1 MLCKV
6 GSVEE
11 KVPNVFLGTQ
21 IMEDKVTGNSPDENV
36 TNEQLEEVAGGNS
49 IHKRRLEQLET
60 HDSSKSVKDINIQQ
74 VRLDALDTRDSS
86 K

>member
-1 MLCKV
+1 MLLPPATSSSC
-6 GSVEE
+6 S
-11 KVPNVFLGTQ
+11 
-21 IMEDKVTGNSPDENV
+21 
-36 TNEQLEEVAGGNS
+36 
-49 IHKRRLEQLET
+49 LEQLET